1 MVNEQVLHMS
11 NINNMDGVSSNFT
24 TFHNNLSKIH
34 DECFLEIVP
43 TKSHRNYN
51 SHPWITT
58 AISKSCKF
66 KSNLYKR
73 WTRANDS
80 PRGPILYEQYKF
92 YRSKL
97 RDIIREAKVNYF
109 TMLFK
114 KHADNIKKSWN
125 VVNQIRCKMR
135 K

>member
-1 MVNEQVLHMS
+1 MVNEQVLNMS

-66 KSNLYKR
+66 KNNLYKR
-73 WTRANDS
+73 WTRAKGS

-114 KHADNIKKSWN
+114 KHAGNIKKS
-125 VVNQIRCKMR
+125 
-135 K
+135 